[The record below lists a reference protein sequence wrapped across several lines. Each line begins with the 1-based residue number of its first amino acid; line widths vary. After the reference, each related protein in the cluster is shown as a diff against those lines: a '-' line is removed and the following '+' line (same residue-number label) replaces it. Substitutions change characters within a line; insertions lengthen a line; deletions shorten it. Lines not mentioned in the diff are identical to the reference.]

1 MTSRSSAAVLVAL
14 AASPKTADALP
25 LAFDAPP
32 MAMLFWPPAFAPTLR
47 LVEPMAV
54 EPDPLAVAA

>member
-1 MTSRSSAAVLVAL
+1 MPWASAPVPPLPEPSAIAP
-14 AASPKTADALP
+14 AA

-32 MAMLFWPPAFAPTLR
+32 MAMLFWPVAFAPTLR